1 MSARPKRHSPIARRA
16 FLVIL
21 LSAVALL
28 GGLAALGYWAYL
40 SLDALLSP
48 LLGAPAWTSVQNITV
63 ALAID
68 LAPYA
73 VALLVGAL
81 LLAWLLA
88 RWVARPLNRLLDAI
102 AAPTGAPARDLP
114 VRAAGEIGQVA
125 RRFDELSKA
134 LEQAAREKEAQSRSS
149 DEVLRRLEGVLQV
162 ERELNATLDA
172 EHLTR
177 RVALALRS
185 AFGYERAGLAL
196 IEGETLAYYF

>member
-1 MSARPKRHSPIARRA
+1 MSARPKRHSPTARRA

-28 GGLAALGYWAYL
+28 GG
-40 SLDALLSP
+40 
-48 LLGAPAWTSVQNITV
+48 PAWTSVQNITV

-88 RWVARPLNRLLDAI
+88 RWVARPLNRLLDTI
-102 AAPTGAPARDLP
+102 AAPAGAPARDLP

-134 LEQAAREKEAQSRSS
+134 LEQA
-149 DEVLRRLEGVLQV
+149 
-162 ERELNATLDA
+162 
-172 EHLTR
+172 
-177 RVALALRS
+177 
-185 AFGYERAGLAL
+185 
-196 IEGETLAYYF
+196 